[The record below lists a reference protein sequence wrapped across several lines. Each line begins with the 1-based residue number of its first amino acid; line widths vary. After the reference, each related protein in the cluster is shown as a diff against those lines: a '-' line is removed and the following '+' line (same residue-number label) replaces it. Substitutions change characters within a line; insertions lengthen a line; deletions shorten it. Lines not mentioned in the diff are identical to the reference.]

1 MANLLLFGVLCALC
15 IGSHVL
21 ARAAADDKVLIT
33 EYHRAAA
40 GQGGGFDKLL
50 SVINRGVDV
59 HALTKGRSCVLFN
72 VQCCPGFMHIAAAK
86 VLTNN
91 HNLIL

>member
-21 ARAAADDKVLIT
+21 AAGDKALIT

-40 GQGGGFDKLL
+40 GQGGSIDKLL

-59 HALTKGRSCVLFN
+59 HALTKGRSCGVFN
-72 VQCCPGFMHIAAAK
+72 VLCCPGFMHIAAAK
-86 VLTNN
+86 VLTNK
-91 HNLIL
+91 HNLNL